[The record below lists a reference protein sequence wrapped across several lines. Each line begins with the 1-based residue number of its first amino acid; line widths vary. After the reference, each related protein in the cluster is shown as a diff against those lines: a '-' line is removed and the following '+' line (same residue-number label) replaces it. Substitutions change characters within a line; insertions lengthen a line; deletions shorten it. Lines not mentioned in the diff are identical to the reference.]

1 MDIEGLTL
9 RKPVATDGMAVNRLV
24 DRIPELDDNSSYC
37 NLLQCSHFA
46 DSSVIALRGDEVA
59 GFISGYPLPQQPDT
73 LFIWQVAVSPDSRG
87 IGLASSMLSEI
98 LSRPDLGQLRFL
110 ETTIT
115 EDNAA
120 SWALFTSLARRCSAR
135 LERRIMFDRQRH
147 FSDEHASELLARIGP
162 IRQGALTPQP

>member
-9 RKPVATDGMAVNRLV
+9 RKPVATDGMAVHRLV

-46 DSSVIALRGDEVA
+46 DSSVIALCGDEVA
-59 GFISGYPLPQQPDT
+59 GFISGYPLPQSPDT
-73 LFIWQVAVSPDSRG
+73 LFIWQVAVSPESRG
-87 IGLASSMLSEI
+87 MGLASAMLSEI
-98 LSRPDLGQLRFL
+98 LARPSSTQLRFL

-120 SWALFTSLARRCSAR
+120 SWALFTGLARRCSAR
-135 LERRIMFDRQRH
+135 LERHIMFDRQQH
-147 FSDEHASELLARIGP
+147 FADEHASELLARIGP
-162 IRQGALTPQP
+162 FGDAPTAART

>member
-9 RKPVATDGMAVNRLV
+9 RKPVATDGLAVHRLV
-24 DRIPELDDNSSYC
+24 SRIPELDDNSSYC

-73 LFIWQVAVSPDSRG
+73 LFIWQVAVSPESRG
-87 IGLASSMLSEI
+87 IGLASTMLSEI
-98 LSRPDLGQLRFL
+98 LRRPELAQMRFL

-120 SWALFTSLARRCSAR
+120 SWALFNGLARRSSTQ
-135 LERRIMFDRQRH
+135 LERRILFDRQRH
-147 FSDEHASELLARIGP
+147 FSGEHASELLARIGP
-162 IRQGALTPQP
+162 IQQPAAAPQA